1 MAKRNLPG
9 DALIFIPQ
17 VFITRLRVKAMNDS
31 TKEKAEKERVL
42 RKLIKK
48 WRTTQGMTDKA
59 KQLLSRNPGLKN
71 APAAKSSQMANR
83 NGR

>member
-1 MAKRNLPG
+1 
-9 DALIFIPQ
+9 
-17 VFITRLRVKAMNDS
+17 MNDS

-59 KQLLSRNPGLKN
+59 EELLSRNPGLKS

-83 NGR
+83 NDS